1 MTRNLF
7 IFCLLLF
14 THLSY
19 GQYEVSG
26 TLIDGNN
33 EEVLQYAT
41 VRLLNPSDSTLVT
54 GGVTNE
60 SGVFTL
66 SASEGNYLLESSYL
80 TYVTSTREINLSE
93 NTQLGSIAMYQ
104 DQAQIEAVEIT
115 GQKSQTTFELDKKV
129 FNVGQD
135 ITSVGTDAIDV
146 LSNVP
151 SVTTDIDGNVSLRGS
166 QGVLILINGQQSGL
180 INSGDPNSLKNI
192 PASLIEKVEVI
203 TNPSARYDAEGQV
216 GIINIILKKQQQ
228 GGLNGSFNL
237 DAGTPERYGGAV
249 NLNYRKNDFNVFTR
263 FGGRYRSRPRVGFTS
278 FDYFSP
284 VNGLTYQENDT
295 DSERTGYG
303 GSGSVGLEY
312 FFKDK
317 QYITAQF
324 DYERGRDD
332 NESIVTYDDY
342 IEDRELLRTTQ
353 RIDNEEE
360 NEEEMEYSIR
370 YNYDIDTLG
379 KKVLAQVQY
388 EQSDETE
395 LNDFTESVL
404 FGNGYNPVQQIAE
417 NHENQN
423 EYLFQLDYILPFSKN
438 TKMEFGAK
446 STLRDIDTDFEVQQL
461 MNGEYETLPNQSN
474 QFQYDEDIHALYAMY
489 GNEEGSLGYQVGL
502 RGEYS
507 DINTRLIET
516 NDENPRDYF
525 QLFPSA
531 FLTYRTEN
539 ENAFQ
544 ASYSRRINRPGFWEL
559 NPFLSYT
566 NPRRIWTGN
575 PNLDPEYTN
584 SFELGYLKEWDV
596 TTLNTSVYYRHTT
609 DVITRITEPIGGD
622 TVQVIPQNLATRNAS
637 GFEFLF
643 NSDLTKWLTLDL
655 NTNFFYFTEDG
666 SNIGEQFE
674 AEGFAWFA
682 RGTTRFR
689 LPNDLNGQ
697 LRFFY
702 RGPRNT
708 TQGDRQALYSL
719 DVGVSK
725 DILNNKG
732 TLSLNGRNLLN
743 SLRFEGETI
752 TDTFIS
758 ESEFQWR
765 PPSAGL
771 GFSYRFNQNNRD
783 RSQQGGRGGNGDD
796 YEGGEEGGF

>member
-66 SASEGNYLLESSYL
+66 SATEGNYLLESSYL

-771 GFSYRFNQNNRD
+771 GFSYRFNQSNRD